1 MKGTFS
7 KLTLFFLISFPL
19 AFQPQTSAELQT
31 AVDLWVSDNASALA
45 SYGEI
50 NTWDVSLITNMS
62 NLFNSK
68 TTFNDDISAWDVS
81 NVTNMSQMFQG
92 ASAFN
97 QDISSWD
104 VSNVTNMV
112 RVFTDAT
119 VFNQDIGSWNVSS
132 ATNMNHMFYR
142 ARAFNKD
149 ISGWDVSNVTD
160 MHWMFVVTDDFNQ
173 DISAWDVSN
182 VVNMQRMFHY
192 AYSFNQDISGWD
204 VSSVTDMEGM
214 FLYADDLSDENKCA
228 IHTSFSSNPN
238 WNYDWSSLC
247 SVIFQPQ
254 TTAELQTAVD
264 LWVSDNATALSTYG
278 EINTWDVSLITD
290 MSGLFKDTS
299 FNDDISNWNVSNVA
313 TMFEMFRY
321 NSSFNQDISSWDV
334 SSVTSMQKM
343 FRAAGSFTSDLSGWD
358 VSSVTDMTAMFQSA
372 GSFTS
377 DLSGW
382 NVANVTGMEYMF
394 FGAVNF
400 NGDLSSWDVSSVSDM
415 QYMFMDA
422 EIFNQ
427 DLSDWDVSSVT
438 TMYRIFTGASAFD
451 QDISNWDVSSVT
463 TMNEMFNGAS
473 SFNQDLSSWNVSNV
487 TAMHSMFYY
496 ATSFNGDISGWNV
509 SSVTNMTNMFEGAA
523 ALSDENK
530 CAIHTAFSSNTN
542 WPYDWSSFCS
552 TTGAEISVSP
562 SELYEELFEGDTET
576 QTLTITNDGGDDLIW
591 ELSINTN
598 RSFGIR
604 NTSNS
609 PLNMLTDELRYDH
622 YNSIDINSNYVQDP
636 NDLYSGDRNN
646 IEIEINRDSE
656 EEIFGNTNNS
666 STGSQVMKG
675 NIFYVDNSTILLEQK
690 VYLSIDSPTELYF
703 MVYEGDN
710 HPGSYTKISEIIIEE
725 SGTGEGWYS
734 SGNIEVPL
742 NSEKYYYIVADWS
755 SDATYYWSSNEPMP
769 ISTSFGSLLT
779 REGMMDWPPP
789 AELNLDA
796 ENLTPYFQ
804 SIVTGSSMENSYL
817 STSTTSGTVS
827 SGLSEDIQVTFDA
840 EDLTSGEYTADIV
853 ITSNDSVNPV
863 INVPVTLNVISNM
876 AAEISVSP
884 SELNEQLVEGD
895 SSSQVLT
902 ISNSGDIDLAWEIS
916 NQGGGGS
923 DSSSISTLF
932 TGGNAHQGN
941 MFDITPL
948 TDINIQKFDVHP
960 DEGAINMEVF
970 YKTGSYLGYESD
982 LSAWTSVGTADIVGV
997 GYGNPV
1003 ELPVGDFNLYAGETY
1018 GIYITITGALG
1029 TLLNYTNGA
1038 NTYSNGDLEL
1048 SLGCGGEYGDCSYT
1062 PRTWN
1067 GTVYYS
1073 TSLNNT
1079 VSWLSTSETSG
1090 IIPAEESAD
1099 ITVNFNAS
1107 EVTSGSYSSSLSIT
1121 SNDTVNPVIDVPVSL
1136 EVTPAYPDISVAPD
1150 SLSEALVEGETS
1162 TQTLTIYNDGGANL
1176 DWTISPEGSRV
1187 DRVTDAE
1194 RDLLSSNFEINIDC
1208 NTFNPE
1214 NVDLPIG
1221 TSCQDFNESVN
1232 HFRPNE
1238 NITFSR
1244 DEIVLT
1250 GDEDGFVVGS
1260 EYTSHP
1266 ITTSLGMVYFTGL
1279 IQHPDNGFSDV
1290 SYTASGA
1297 TGNHFNSN
1305 GNSHGFF
1312 HFNFDVN
1319 SITFAYGGN
1328 TGTILVTARDVN
1340 GNPIAEFYDEDT
1352 NSGEDGPA
1360 TIVGNGIRSIEFQD
1374 TGAGTWS
1381 SIDNVA
1387 LNGSMLQNWY
1397 STDLNS
1403 GTILPGSS
1411 QDVVVSFDATYME
1424 FGEYAADLS
1433 IESNDPDE
1441 PNVNVPVSLEV
1452 IPAPPV
1458 IAAIE
1463 DTSMDEDSELSL
1475 QLSAE
1480 SAQGYQIF
1488 FEAESDTPSVY
1499 VYVVDDSLHINLE
1512 SDWNGSSEITVLA
1525 YTEFSY
1531 ESNDVTS
1538 FTLTVNSVDDLP
1550 YVDGHIYPR
1559 YYQEDFGVDTVAYLP
1574 DVFVDIDGDLTFS
1587 YLFTDGGVVAADVS
1601 SDHLV
1606 LSSLLNVSGTTQLLL
1621 TASNPM
1627 RASVTDTVDIEV
1639 WPVDDPPLVDI
1650 PDQLMMEDSE
1660 MFLNISGYMSDAES
1674 EELWV
1679 YVGYVSAPMNDYVDA
1694 HMHGSDTLH
1703 LIAHDNWN
1711 GGGDIE
1717 INVSD
1722 GGQETSDVFALEVR
1736 AVNDEPVFENL
1747 QALVPAGIQFHVP
1760 IHVYDIDMDS
1770 LVVTFDQSW
1779 EYPEW
1784 LSLDDNPYAL
1794 TGTAP
1799 EPGSIHFPLQVTDA
1813 EVTITDTFH
1822 LTAQFFSPRI
1832 TSVTDVPEDQ
1842 GGRVYVSFLKS
1853 FFDLPDGTNQM
1864 YTVFRHDIVDNAPDW
1879 VVVGSGAAIGE
1890 GSYTYEVSTLMDS
1903 TAEGDAMTEF
1913 KVVASMDEGH
1923 FHSDPAMGYS
1933 TDDIAPGVPQGLM
1946 AVVVN
1951 EGIQLTWEMSAD
1963 EDFQYFMLE
1972 KSSDEA
1978 FTEPEVFETIDIA
1991 YLDLDYVLNESNYYR
2006 IAAVDHAGN
2015 ISDYSDVV
2023 DITVL
2028 AIDLDLIPE
2037 VFALHQ
2043 NYPNPFNP
2051 TTRIKYDLPEDA
2063 MVSITIYD
2071 AMGRRVKSLVN
2082 TTQSAGYRSIQ
2093 WNATNS
2099 LGEPVSAGM
2108 YIYMIQ
2114 AGKFRQTKKMV
2125 LLK

>member
-1 MKGTFS
+1 MKRTFS
-7 KLTLFFLISFPL
+7 NLSLFLFISFTLGQTYVPDDNFEQALIDLGYDDVLDNYVVTDSISGVNNLYLNSIPISDLTGIEDFVSLDSLFLGGLDIDSVDLTSNTSLVYLKTMICQQMSSVNVTGLTLLDNLTFVG
-19 AFQPQTSAELQT
+19 ATS
-31 AVDLWVSDNASALA
+31 LA
-45 SYGEI
+45 SL
-50 NTWDVSLITNMS
+50 DVSS
-62 NLFNSK
+62 NIAL
-68 TTFNDDISAWDVS
+68 TTL
-81 NVTNMSQMFQG
+81 G
-92 ASAFN
+92 AYGL
-97 QDISSWD
+97 
-104 VSNVTNMV
+104 
-112 RVFTDAT
+112 
-119 VFNQDIGSWNVSS
+119 GSYDGILTTLNVSS
-132 ATNMNHMFYR
+132 NTALTKLYLNDN
-142 ARAFNKD
+142 ALTTL
-149 ISGWDVSNVTD
+149 DVSTNTALTTLYCHNNNLTALDVNANTALT
-160 MHWMFVVTDDFNQ
+160 VLASRNNAITNL
-173 DISAWDVSN
+173 DVSAN
-182 VVNMQRMFHY
+182 TALTYLGCSNNQLTYLNMRNGITEQ
-192 AYSFNQDISGWD
+192 
-204 VSSVTDMEGM
+204 
-214 FLYADDLSDENKCA
+214 L
-228 IHTSFSSNPN
+228 TSFIATGNSLDCIEVNEVDVDYATAN
-238 WNYDWSSLC
+238 WTYANGNIDEG
-247 SVIFQPQ
+247 VIFSESCSA
-254 TTAELQTAVD
+254 TT
-264 LWVSDNATALSTYG
+264 
-278 EINTWDVSLITD
+278 
-290 MSGLFKDTS
+290 
-299 FNDDISNWNVSNVA
+299 
-313 TMFEMFRY
+313 
-321 NSSFNQDISSWDV
+321 
-334 SSVTSMQKM
+334 
-343 FRAAGSFTSDLSGWD
+343 
-358 VSSVTDMTAMFQSA
+358 
-372 GSFTS
+372 
-377 DLSGW
+377 
-382 NVANVTGMEYMF
+382 
-394 FGAVNF
+394 
-400 NGDLSSWDVSSVSDM
+400 
-415 QYMFMDA
+415 
-422 EIFNQ
+422 
-427 DLSDWDVSSVT
+427 
-438 TMYRIFTGASAFD
+438 
-451 QDISNWDVSSVT
+451 
-463 TMNEMFNGAS
+463 
-473 SFNQDLSSWNVSNV
+473 
-487 TAMHSMFYY
+487 
-496 ATSFNGDISGWNV
+496 
-509 SSVTNMTNMFEGAA
+509 
-523 ALSDENK
+523 
-530 CAIHTAFSSNTN
+530 
-542 WPYDWSSFCS
+542 
-552 TTGAEISVSP
+552 AEISVSP
-562 SELYEELFEGDTET
+562 TELNEELFEGDSET

-609 PLNMLTDELRYDH
+609 SLHMLTDELRYDH

-690 VYLSIDSPTELYF
+690 IYLSIDSPTELYF

-725 SGTGEGWYS
+725 SGIGEGWYS

-755 SDATYYWSSNEPMP
+755 STVTYFWSNESVP
-769 ISTSFGSLLT
+769 ISTSFGSLVT
-779 REGMMDWPPP
+779 REGDLAFPPP
-789 AELNLDA
+789 AGLNLDA
-796 ENLTPYFQ
+796 ESLSPYFQ

-817 STSTTSGTVS
+817 STSTTSGTIP
-827 SGLSEDIQVTFDA
+827 SGLSEDIQVTFNA
-840 EDLTSGEYTADIV
+840 EDLNSGEYTADIV

-863 INVPVTLNVISNM
+863 VNVPVTLNVISNM
-876 AAEISVSP
+876 AEISVSP
-884 SELNEQLVEGD
+884 TELNEQLVEGD
-895 SSSQVLT
+895 SSAQVLT
-902 ISNSGDIDLAWEIS
+902 ISNGGSIDLEWEIL

-932 TGGNAHQGN
+932 EGGNAHQGN

-960 DEGAINMEVF
+960 YAGAINMEVY
-970 YKTGSYLGYESD
+970 YKTGSYLNYESD
-982 LSAWTSVGTADIVGV
+982 LSAWTLVGTADIVGV
-997 GYGNPV
+997 GFGTSV

-1018 GIYITITGALG
+1018 GIYITITGPLVV
-1029 TLLNYTNGA
+1029 TLNYTDGY

-1048 SLGCGGEYGDCSYT
+1048 SLGTGGPYGDCSYT

-1067 GTVYYS
+1067 GTIYYS
-1073 TSLNNT
+1073 TSLSNT
-1079 VSWLSTSETSG
+1079 VNWLSTSETSG

-1099 ITVNFNAS
+1099 ITVNFDAT
-1107 EVTSGSYSSSLSIT
+1107 EVTAGSYSSSISIN

-1136 EVTPAYPDISVAPD
+1136 EVTPAYPDISVSPG
-1150 SLSEALVEGETS
+1150 SLSEELVEGETS
-1162 TQTLTIYNDGGANL
+1162 TQTLTIFNDGDADL
-1176 DWTISPEGSRV
+1176 DWTISLESSEDSLALCNVGNDVYLENERQVSPNFLLGSMFTLEEAGFIEYLNAIGGPSADVASSQAQLALYSDDGNRDAANLVVSTAIFDLVTGDNQYPVESSTWLEAGDYWILGVYSSTAYIGGLDTGGDVQYVDHTFGTTLPTDLNISEYCCRTFNYYMTVTCPGRNNRV
-1187 DRVTDAE
+1187 SDAE
-1194 RDLLSSNFEINIDC
+1194 RDILSLQGYTYVPMN
-1208 NTFNPE
+1208 
-1214 NVDLPIG
+1214 
-1221 TSCQDFNESVN
+1221 Q
-1232 HFRPNE
+1232 
-1238 NITFSR
+1238 SR
-1244 DEIVLT
+1244 DLAWLST
-1250 GDEDGFVVGS
+1250 D
-1260 EYTSHP
+1260 P
-1266 ITTSLGMVYFTGL
+1266 
-1279 IQHPDNGFSDV
+1279 
-1290 SYTASGA
+1290 A
-1297 TGNHFNSN
+1297 TGTL
-1305 GNSHGFF
+1305 
-1312 HFNFDVN
+1312 VP
-1319 SITFAYGGN
+1319 
-1328 TGTILVTARDVN
+1328 GT
-1340 GNPIAEFYDEDT
+1340 
-1352 NSGEDGPA
+1352 
-1360 TIVGNGIRSIEFQD
+1360 
-1374 TGAGTWS
+1374 
-1381 SIDNVA
+1381 
-1387 LNGSMLQNWY
+1387 
-1397 STDLNS
+1397 
-1403 GTILPGSS
+1403 S
-1411 QDVVVSFDATYME
+1411 QDVVVAFDATNIG
-1424 FGEYAADLS
+1424 FGDFAADLS
-1433 IESNDPDE
+1433 INSNDPDE
-1441 PNVNVPVSLEV
+1441 PNVNVPVSVEV
-1452 IPAPPV
+1452 TPAPPV

-1499 VYVVDDSLHINLE
+1499 VYVEDDSLHINLE
-1512 SDWNGSSEITVLA
+1512 TDWNGSSEITVLA

-1538 FTLTVNSVDDLP
+1538 FILTVNSVDDLP

-1559 YYQEDFGVDTVAYLP
+1559 YYPEDFGVDTVAYLP

-1587 YLFTDGGVVAADVS
+1587 YMFTDGGVVAADVS

-1639 WPVDDPPLVDI
+1639 WPVEDPPVVDI

-1660 MFLNISGYMSDAES
+1660 MFLDISGYMSDAES

-1679 YVGYVSAPMNDYVDA
+1679 YVGYVSAPMNDHVDA

-1703 LIAHDNWN
+1703 LISHDNWN
-1711 GGGDIE
+1711 GTGDIE

-1722 GGQETSDVFALEVR
+1722 GEQETSDVFALEVR

-1747 QALVPAGIQFHVP
+1747 QALVPAGIEFHVP

-1799 EPGSIHFPLQVTDA
+1799 EPISIHFPLQVTDA

-1822 LTAQFFSPRI
+1822 LSAQFFNPRI

-1853 FFDLPDGTNQM
+1853 FFDHPDGTNQM

-1903 TAEGDAMTEF
+1903 TSEGNGMTEF

-1923 FHSDPAMGYS
+1923 FHSLPESGYS

-1946 AVVVN
+1946 AVIVN
-1951 EGIQLTWEMSAD
+1951 DGIQLTWEMSAD

-1972 KSSDEA
+1972 KSSDEV

-2015 ISDYSDVV
+2015 ISEYSDVV
-2023 DITVL
+2023 DIAVL

-2051 TTRIKYDLPEDA
+2051 TTQIKYDLPEDA